1 MVFFFTPN
9 FVIIIIII
17 LCYKFIGEPYQKCVW
32 HALAPFVDVLFSY
45 FHRSWI
51 FYFYT
56 SSFFLLLFKWCF
68 FFFLF
73 SFFVLLQELI
83 FNCYASFSLSF
94 LKNVIYTLCV
104 LICLKIYCNGNHA
117 VDDGMEF
124 NQASRLEALCWQE
137 YFNNR
142 FGFSRVLLNMT
153 TVYFY
158 GLPAIVYDC
167 FFFFWLV
174 THTPMRS

>member
-68 FFFLF
+68 FFLFFLFFAASGINLQLLCLIF
-73 SFFVLLQELI
+73 SFFLKKCYLHPMCTYMSKNILQWKSCSWWRHGIQPGVKVGSLVL
-83 FNCYASFSLSF
+83 
-94 LKNVIYTLCV
+94 T
-104 LICLKIYCNGNHA
+104 
-117 VDDGMEF
+117 
-124 NQASRLEALCWQE
+124 
-137 YFNNR
+137 
-142 FGFSRVLLNMT
+142 RVFQQQ
-153 TVYFY
+153 VWVF
-158 GLPAIVYDC
+158 
-167 FFFFWLV
+167 
-174 THTPMRS
+174 